1 MPRPTL
7 IERAQKYVAAMP
19 AGISGQGRH
28 AATVEVA
35 NVLLNGFGLDEGDAW
50 AILCEYN
57 DRCQP
62 PSPERKLEYR
72 FALAKRFDNAN
83 KETHWLR
90 EGKEDYGQKLQGA
103 PARAKAYQPPPKPV
117 YDPELLQRTAEK
129 LGEKVDL
136 IYLANRSVLDPAL
149 VTTEGFLERV
159 LRPGERA
166 LVFNLVNRE
175 GDCYSQG
182 EALWPD
188 EALPRTGRCG
198 VWWLIQPVDGRYHP
212 NPRTGSKSRRSEE
225 SVTRWPYMILESD
238 DAPVLQW
245 MAVLVQ
251 LPIKIVAIYS
261 SGGRSVHAL
270 VRIDATTK
278 LHWDALVKGDELMQQ
293 DSLALGMRVL
303 ILNGADRGVFSAVRL
318 SRLPGCFREGK
329 IKDGKYERFKR
340 PALQKLLYLNP
351 EPEAR
356 PICTMLPRRDVV
368 GQWCAAAA
376 AGIADA
382 DETHGQWL
390 FDALRFYAPVS
401 SEIRDA
407 AKRLREGMKV

>member
-28 AATVEVA
+28 TATVEVA

-50 AILCEYN
+50 AILNEYN
-57 DRCQP
+57 ERCQP

-83 KETHWLR
+83 KTTHWLR
-90 EGKEDYGQKLQGA
+90 EGKEDYGKKLQGA
-103 PARAKAYQPPPKPV
+103 PARTKAFQAAPKPV
-117 YDPELLQRTAEK
+117 YDPELLQRTASK

-136 IYLANRSVLDPAL
+136 LYLANRSMIDPAG
-149 VTTEGFLERV
+149 VTTEQFLQRV
-159 LRPGERA
+159 MGPGEKV
-166 LVFNLVNRE
+166 LVFNLVNQH

-188 EALPRTGRCG
+188 EAVPKTGRCG
-198 VWWLIQPVDGRYHP
+198 VWWLIQPVDGMYHP
-212 NPRTGSKSRRSEE
+212 NPRTQTTSRRSEE

-270 VRIDATTK
+270 VRIDAATK
-278 LHWDALVKGDELMQQ
+278 LHWDALVKGDELSNHE
-293 DSLALGMRVL
+293 SLALGMRVL
-303 ILNGADRGVFSAVRL
+303 ILNGADRGVLSAVRL

-329 IKDGKYERFKR
+329 IKDGKYERFSR

-356 PICTMLPRRDVV
+356 PIASMLPRRDVV
-368 GQWCAAAA
+368 RQWCDAAA

-382 DETHGQWL
+382 DETNGAWL

-401 SEIRDA
+401 PEIREA
-407 AKRLREGMKV
+407 ARRLREGMKV